1 MFSVLRR
8 ASPKVIFDNVE
19 LHDSVEL
26 ESFIPWYLCQVAEF
40 DEINKC
46 SLSTMQFVSSIDS
59 LISICQYYQV
69 EQIYLVSPAYLNKG
83 DGWRIDLLR
92 AIQTCD
98 ITDDETKHTLLK
110 YVLKSGDDFIYG
122 PPGTLSMFSDDAF
135 DVLIDFENIK
145 KVL

>member
-8 ASPKVIFDNVE
+8 TSPKVIFDDVE

-26 ESFIPWYLCQVAEF
+26 EAFIPWYLCQVAEY
-40 DEINKC
+40 DEINQC
-46 SLSTMQFVSSIDS
+46 LVSTIHFVSSVNS

-92 AIQTCD
+92 AIQSCD
-98 ITDDETKHTLLK
+98 IRDDETEHTLLK
-110 YVLKSGDDFIYG
+110 FVLKNGDDFIYG
-122 PPGTLSMFSDDAF
+122 LPSTLTVFNEDAF
-135 DVLIDFENIK
+135 DLLIDFEK
-145 KVL
+145 KKNML